1 MVLPPGV
8 QSRRSPVHGPLHE
21 AKVGLAV
28 LAGPVAFP
36 PVLPVHINLIVET
49 VVDRNLCPTG
59 RVDPVH
65 VFAEFRA
72 MTISVSVVLGDEQQC
87 VNHFMKE
94 SLHQVFS
101 WSQLQERLTESD

>member
-8 QSRRSPVHGPLHE
+8 QRRWSPIHGPLHK

-49 VVDRNLCPTG
+49 VVDRNVCPTG
-59 RVDPVH
+59 LVDPIH
-65 VFAEFRA
+65 VFAELRT
-72 MTISVSVVLGDEQQC
+72 MTVSVSVVLGHKQQR

-101 WSQLQERLTESD
+101 RPKLQQRGTESD